1 MGAIDRGRSSPA
13 LMRWLLVGVVLGMH
27 LFSPMVLADGSDN
40 TNGEIANVI
49 APSSVVVHPNETV
62 QTYITV
68 HNKAAENQVFSV
80 DALTVPEPI
89 SIIDLPKSEL
99 LVPNHLRQFTFG
111 MMADGEAGFQNLS
124 VTFSVTS
131 DIDPEVDIDQ
141 LFWAHVDVCISP
153 VGVWHVPSPIPR
165 RTRVQGKRHV
175 VCHACVV
182 GDVNRYG
189 GSYCLVNREA

>member
-1 MGAIDRGRSSPA
+1 MGAIDRGQAHQHP
-13 LMRWLLVGVVLGMH
+13 RWLLVGVVLGMH

-89 SIIDLPKSEL
+89 SIIDSPKVNCWSRTICASSLSE
-99 LVPNHLRQFTFG
+99 
-111 MMADGEAGFQNLS
+111 
-124 VTFSVTS
+124 
-131 DIDPEVDIDQ
+131 
-141 LFWAHVDVCISP
+141 
-153 VGVWHVPSPIPR
+153 
-165 RTRVQGKRHV
+165 
-175 VCHACVV
+175 
-182 GDVNRYG
+182 
-189 GSYCLVNREA
+189 